1 MDLMPDL
8 VAIGQIVKSFGVKGD
23 VRVKSLSDVPGR
35 FEGLR
40 QVTIEMPSGKTIETV
55 VSHVRKDLDSYVIGL
70 EALSTPEE
78 AALFRG
84 SLLKIPEDQVPAL
97 PDGQYYEFQ
106 LIGMAVNDEQGQ
118 PLGTLED
125 IIETGSHPVFV
136 VRGSGREWL
145 VPGRQAVIA
154 SMDVVQRTMMVR
166 RADIVGDEHAV

>member
-1 MDLMPDL
+1 MSDL

-40 QVTIEMPSGKTIETV
+40 EVTIEMPSGKTIETV
-55 VSHVRKDLDSYVIGL
+55 VNRVRKDLDSYVVGL

-78 AALFRG
+78 AASFRG

-106 LIGMAVNDEQGQ
+106 LIGMAVTDEQEQ
-118 PLGTLED
+118 ALGTLED
-125 IIETGSHPVFV
+125 IMETGSHPVFV

-145 VPGRQAVIA
+145 VPGRQAVIV
-154 SMDVVQRTMMVR
+154 SMDVAQRTMMVR
-166 RADIVGDEHAV
+166 RADIVGDEHEV

>member
-1 MDLMPDL
+1 MPNL

-40 QVTIEMPSGKTIETV
+40 EVTIEMPSGKTIETV
-55 VSHVRKDLDSYVIGL
+55 VNRVRKDPDSYVIGL
-70 EALSTPEE
+70 EAFSSPEE
-78 AALFRG
+78 AASFRG

-106 LIGMAVNDEQGQ
+106 LIGMAVQDERGQ

-125 IIETGSHPVFV
+125 IMETGSHPVFV
-136 VRGSGREWL
+136 VRGFGREWL
-145 VPGRQAVIA
+145 IPGRQAVIV
-154 SMDVVQRTMMVR
+154 SMDVAQRTMMVR

>member
-1 MDLMPDL
+1 MPDL

-40 QVTIEMPSGKTIETV
+40 EVTIETPSGNTIATV
-55 VSHVRKDLDSYVIGL
+55 VSRVRKDLDSYVIGL
-70 EALSTPEE
+70 EAVSTPEE

-84 SLLKIPEDQVPAL
+84 SLIKIPEDQVPAL

-106 LIGMAVNDEQGQ
+106 LIGMMVNDEQGQ
-118 PLGTLED
+118 PLGILED
-125 IIETGSHPVFV
+125 IMETGGHPVFV

-145 VPGRQAVIA
+145 VPGRQAVIV
-154 SMDVVQRTMMVR
+154 SMDIAQRTMIVR
-166 RADIVGDEHAV
+166 RTDIVGDEHAV

>member
-1 MDLMPDL
+1 MSEL

-40 QVTIEMPSGKTIETV
+40 EVTIETPSGKTIETV
-55 VSHVRKDLDSYVIGL
+55 VSRVRKDLDSYVVGL
-70 EALSTPEE
+70 EAFSTPEE
-78 AALFRG
+78 AASFRG
-84 SLLKIPEDQVPAL
+84 SLLKIPEDRVPAL

-106 LIGMAVNDEQGQ
+106 LIGMSVKDEQGQ

-125 IIETGSHPVFV
+125 IMETGSHPVFV

-154 SMDVVQRTMMVR
+154 SMNVAQRIMIVR
-166 RADIVGDEHAV
+166 RADIVGDEHEV

>member
-1 MDLMPDL
+1 MSDL

-40 QVTIEMPSGKTIETV
+40 EVTIETPSGKTIETV
-55 VSHVRKDLDSYVIGL
+55 VSRVRKDLDSYVIGL

-106 LIGMAVNDEQGQ
+106 LIGMTVKDEQGQ

-125 IIETGSHPVFV
+125 IMETGSHPVFV
-136 VRGSGREWL
+136 VRGPGREWL
-145 VPGRQAVIA
+145 VPGRQAAIA
-154 SMDVVQRTMMVR
+154 SMDVAQRTMIVR
-166 RADIVGDEHAV
+166 RADIVGDAHEV

>member
-1 MDLMPDL
+1 MSDL
-8 VAIGQIVKSFGVKGD
+8 VAIGRIVKSFGVKGD

-40 QVTIEMPSGKTIETV
+40 EVTIETPSGKTIETV
-55 VSHVRKDLDSYVIGL
+55 VSHVRKHLDSYVIGL
-70 EALSTPEE
+70 EALSSPEE
-78 AALFRG
+78 AASYRG

-106 LIGMAVNDEQGQ
+106 LIGMTVNDEQGQ

-125 IIETGSHPVFV
+125 IMETGSHPVFV

-145 VPGRQAVIA
+145 VPGRQAVMV
-154 SMDVVQRTMMVR
+154 SMDIAQRTMVVR
-166 RADIVGDEHAV
+166 RADIVGDEHEV

>member
-1 MDLMPDL
+1 MSDL
-8 VAIGQIVKSFGVKGD
+8 VAIGQIVRSFGVKGD

-40 QVTIEMPSGKTIETV
+40 EVTIETPSGKTIETV
-55 VSHVRKDLDSYVIGL
+55 VSRVRKDLDSYVIGL

-106 LIGMAVNDEQGQ
+106 LIGMTVKDEQGQ
-118 PLGTLED
+118 PLGMLED
-125 IIETGSHPVFV
+125 IMETASHPVFV
-136 VRGSGREWL
+136 VRGPGREWL

-154 SMDVVQRTMMVR
+154 SMDVAQRTMIVR
-166 RADIVGDEHAV
+166 RADIVGDEHEV

>member
-1 MDLMPDL
+1 MPDL

-40 QVTIEMPSGKTIETV
+40 EVTIETTSGKTIETV
-55 VSHVRKDLDSYVIGL
+55 VNRVRKDLDSYVIGL
-70 EALSTPEE
+70 EAVSTPEE
-78 AALFRG
+78 AAQFRG
-84 SLLKIPEDQVPAL
+84 SLIKIPEDHVPAL

-106 LIGMAVNDEQGQ
+106 LIGMTVKDEQGQ

-125 IIETGSHPVFV
+125 IMETGSHPVFV

-154 SMDVVQRTMMVR
+154 SLDVAQRTMIVR
-166 RADIVGDEHAV
+166 REDIVGDEHAV

>member
-1 MDLMPDL
+1 MPDL

-35 FEGLR
+35 FEGLHA
-40 QVTIEMPSGKTIETV
+40 VTIETPSGKTIETV

-106 LIGMAVNDEQGQ
+106 LIGMTVNDEQGQ

-125 IIETGSHPVFV
+125 IMETGSHPVFV
-136 VRGSGREWL
+136 VRGSSREWL
-145 VPGRQAVIA
+145 VPGRHAVIV
-154 SMDVVQRTMMVR
+154 SMDVSQRTMMVR
-166 RADIVGDEHAV
+166 RADIVGDEHEV

>member
-1 MDLMPDL
+1 MPDL

-40 QVTIEMPSGKTIETV
+40 EVTIETPSGKTIETV
-55 VSHVRKDLDSYVIGL
+55 VNRVRKDLDSYVLGL
-70 EALSTPEE
+70 EAFSTPEE
-78 AALFRG
+78 AASFRG

-106 LIGMAVNDEQGQ
+106 LIGMAVNDDHGQ
-118 PLGTLED
+118 PLGMLED
-125 IIETGSHPVFV
+125 IMETGSHPVFV

-145 VPGRQAVIA
+145 VPGRQAVIM
-154 SMDVVQRTMMVR
+154 SMDLAERIMTVR
-166 RADIVGDEHAV
+166 RADIVGDDHEV

>member
-1 MDLMPDL
+1 MPDL

-40 QVTIEMPSGKTIETV
+40 EVTIEMPSGKTIETV
-55 VSHVRKDLDSYVIGL
+55 VSRVRKDLDSYVLGL

-97 PDGQYYEFQ
+97 PEGQYYEFQ
-106 LIGMAVNDEQGQ
+106 LIGMAVNDEHGHQ
-118 PLGTLED
+118 LGILED
-125 IIETGSHPVFV
+125 IMETGSHPVFV
-136 VRGSGREWL
+136 VRGAGHEWL
-145 VPGRQAVIA
+145 VPGRHAVVA
-154 SMDVVQRTMMVR
+154 SMDVIQRSMTVR